1 MIVNLILDSYLNE
14 IHESIILAVFLV
26 GFFDNVCKNNIYGNK
41 TEQRA
46 IKMAY
51 TLLQVYYH
59 ANELCVSDSIEDLE
73 WFLFSGMVDN
83 QTKQILDSYR
93 KEKDFIWNDPVYC
106 EKIAA
111 MFGSEV
117 SDSCTYIAIFSEP
130 YKGMIR
136 CDILPKDRK
145 IGVYGSPTIDAFLFK
160 FNNKGEIYQLYKAI
174 IDID

>member
-1 MIVNLILDSYLNE
+1 MIIMRMLFLL
-14 IHESIILAVFLV
+14 VFLGV
-26 GFFDNVCKNNIYGNK
+26 SLTMPAKNNIYGNK

-51 TLLQVYYH
+51 ALLQVYYH

-73 WFLFSGMVDN
+73 WFYFPGVDN

-174 IDID
+174 INID